1 MVKILAILL
10 LLTALSACQ
19 NQSPNNEQTLAQEN
33 PSDQTKPAIPTH
45 SALKNQAITF
55 QREVG
60 NYPILIEKDYQAV
73 NDDIAKLIQG
83 LVEFDKQFDKN
94 AVSGGVDWLEY
105 ELLTPNDNELAILI
119 NYAVTDMTARSF
131 RKYYQLDLKTKQ
143 QVLLKDYL
151 DTHQI
156 HKINESLN
164 QFLDNCRNSQM
175 QTKQCDDISLGYL
188 SNFYHFDNQKLDI
201 INDNDGFYILD
212 KDHIIIAFNSSKFTT
227 SFKVNI
233 KTYQISL

>member
-1 MVKILAILL
+1 MAKIMTILL

-19 NQSPNNEQTLAQEN
+19 NQSPNNEQTFAQEN
-33 PSDQTKPAIPTH
+33 PSSQTKPTIPTH
-45 SALKNQAITF
+45 SALKNQPITF

-105 ELLTPNDNELAILI
+105 EILAPNDNGLAILI

-131 RKYYQLDLKTKQ
+131 RKYYQIDLKNKQ
-143 QVLLKDYL
+143 QILLNEYL
-151 DTHQI
+151 TNHQI
-156 HKINESLN
+156 TKINESLN
-164 QFLDNCRNSQM
+164 QFLDNCRDEHTKYEQCNDMSLYYFAFGGVDNS
-175 QTKQCDDISLGYL
+175 DI
-188 SNFYHFDNQKLDI
+188 DI
-201 INDNDGFYILD
+201 LEHHTGFYILD
-212 KDHIIIAFNSSKFTT
+212 KDHIVIGFDSAKFTT
-227 SFKVNI
+227 SFKINI
-233 KTYQISL
+233 KTYQIEVN